1 MEFISHY
8 FTLGIGVFLT
18 LISLLLVGMCKEV
31 KPRNRVRFYIVM
43 DKKPELWLGKPQLGD
58 FCYVN
63 KYGYHDPIAI
73 GDGIGVYG
81 LNPENYSHFSKGE
94 IIEVFL
100 NLEQ

>member
-8 FTLGIGVFLT
+8 FTLGVGVFLT

-73 GDGIGVYG
+73 GDGIGV
-81 LNPENYSHFSKGE
+81 
-94 IIEVFL
+94 
-100 NLEQ
+100 

>member
-63 KYGYHDPIAI
+63 KYGNHDPIAI
-73 GDGIGVYG
+73 GDGIRVYG
-81 LNPENYSHFSKGE
+81 LNPENYSHLSKGK

>member
-43 DKKPELWLGKPQLGD
+43 DKKPELWLGKPQ
-58 FCYVN
+58 
-63 KYGYHDPIAI
+63 
-73 GDGIGVYG
+73 
-81 LNPENYSHFSKGE
+81 
-94 IIEVFL
+94 
-100 NLEQ
+100 

>member
-63 KYGYHDPIAI
+63 KYGSHAPIAI

-81 LNPENYSHFSKGE
+81 LNPENYSHLSKGE

>member
-73 GDGIGVYG
+73 GDGIEVYG
-81 LNPENYSHFSKGE
+81 LNPENYSHLSKGK

>member
-8 FTLGIGVFLT
+8 FTLGVGVFLT

-43 DKKPELWLGKPQLGD
+43 GKKPELWLGKPQLGD

-63 KYGYHDPIAI
+63 KYGHHNPIAI
-73 GDGIGVYG
+73 GDGIEVYG
-81 LNPENYSHFSKGE
+81 LNPENYSHLSKGE